1 MDPESGVGGE
11 EPLRRTAYGTQANA
25 LFRKNLT
32 FQVYMTGWYNLS
44 LNVTNLI
51 IRSKMITRVLLTSW
65 NVNLLLP
72 VWEYRPYYGRPARTG
87 LCFGLGQNCGI

>member
-32 FQVYMTGWYNLS
+32 FQVYMTGWCNLS
-44 LNVTNLI
+44 LSVTNLI
-51 IRSKMITRVLLTSW
+51 IRS
-65 NVNLLLP
+65 
-72 VWEYRPYYGRPARTG
+72 
-87 LCFGLGQNCGI
+87 